1 MAIADVW
8 NGHNTTTTAIV
19 CCRGDVNGETL
30 TITCNGQSFSGVM
43 DTAVYSGFIKITVS
57 GLTAGTR
64 YPYSVVGSS
73 GAAITGTC
81 QTKKTSGQDV
91 IVYSSCYDKHN
102 PQILGKLRKWIE
114 DTGNHPDVIIFDGDF
129 PYADGNGKTEN
140 GVTTIPAKGSI
151 AASQNAENMYLHHI
165 QMRRY
170 KNVQYFMRNYPCRYM
185 PDDHEWAFDDASK
198 TLTAYQVG
206 VTGAGAATSGDL
218 DLCWAAMLSGAQCG
232 GLINPVNTD
241 SPIDA
246 TALYFRESFNHMEIF
261 VIDCIQHR
269 SDPTITD
276 NASKVML
283 GATQRAW
290 LMDKV
295 TNSAK
300 TFKLLVSG
308 KQFWKGGNNSDSFA
322 YLNAPNPGF
331 QNELALTLQGCLPAS
346 KGFLVVAGDQH
357 LPNDQYVAANYLGG
371 THQDISCLVACP
383 AAVEFNDTAPA
394 TPAAEITWRGYTAP
408 GDTTADK
415 DYNVVGVF
423 IADADKIERYL
434 LTSDRGLVSRGY
446 IEAGSNAV
454 QHKRVRM

>member
-1 MAIADVW
+1 
-8 NGHNTTTTAIV
+8 
-19 CCRGDVNGETL
+19 
-30 TITCNGQSFSGVM
+30 
-43 DTAVYSGFIKITVS
+43 
-57 GLTAGTR
+57 
-64 YPYSVVGSS
+64 
-73 GAAITGTC
+73 
-81 QTKKTSGQDV
+81 
-91 IVYSSCYDKHN
+91 
-102 PQILGKLRKWIE
+102 
-114 DTGNHPDVIIFDGDF
+114 
-129 PYADGNGKTEN
+129 
-140 GVTTIPAKGSI
+140 
-151 AASQNAENMYLHHI
+151 
-165 QMRRY
+165 
-170 KNVQYFMRNYPCRYM
+170 M

-198 TLTAYQVG
+198 TLTAYRVG